1 MDNMKKFLKYSLW
14 SAGVVVAIAI
24 AGVAYIAATFNP
36 NDYKTQI
43 IKLVKD
49 KQQRTL
55 KLDGDIKLVFF
66 PSIGADIGKISLSE
80 FQNDKEFI
88 YIGSARVS
96 LAVLP
101 LLSSQVVVDEVSIIG
116 LKATL
121 VKFKNGKTNID
132 DLLSKKETDK
142 EKTPLEFDIASVRVK
157 DSELTYLDETTGA
170 QSVLEGFNLNTG
182 RIANGVPSKIDFAA
196 VIQSSKPKLDIAAQM
211 KTIFTFD
218 LKKQLYQME
227 GLELQAK
234 GAALDISNLAVM
246 ANGNISANFDTQE
259 FSTQKLAVTAT
270 GVQGKNNFDAKLD
283 APALNLVQNNFTGG
297 KLTLN
302 AKLDSAFGNIV
313 TSLAL
318 FDLTGNP
325 QSFKSSAL
333 VLELDMK
340 QPEQAFKIKLSSPV
354 TGNIEQ
360 QQLNLSN
367 LTIAVNATGNKLP
380 NKSVSS
386 EMKGSVQIDGG
397 RQSVQGNLAG
407 GLLQSQIKA
416 KVAVNDF
423 QDPAIRFDIDVDQF
437 DADLYLPKEA
447 ASVANKP
454 APTEQPID
462 LAALKK
468 LNLEGG
474 LRIGTL
480 KIANVKLSQVRLD
493 VKAHNGLITISPLS
507 TNLYQGSMK
516 GSLKVNAQTTPHI
529 AINQN
534 LSGINI
540 APLLKDA
547 ANFDTLE
554 GKGNVALN
562 LAAQGNTIS
571 ALKKALTGSM
581 SLNLTDGAVKG
592 INIAKTLRDAQG
604 MLSMKGA
611 TAQTQSV
618 NKAEKTD
625 FSELK
630 ASFKVNNGVAHNDD
644 LLLKSPLLRLSG
656 NGDINIGN
664 DTINYLANATLAK
677 TLKGQGGKDI
687 VGGITVP
694 VRLSGPFNNLKYS
707 LDFGAMVSDVAK
719 QKIEAQKERIK
730 TKLQDQLQD
739 KLKGLFK

>member
-1 MDNMKKFLKYSLW
+1 M
-14 SAGVVVAIAI
+14 VAITI

-66 PSIGADIGKISLSE
+66 PSIGADIGKVSLSE
-80 FQNDKEFI
+80 FQGDKEFI
-88 YIGSARVS
+88 YIDSARVS
-96 LAVLP
+96 LALVP
-101 LLSSQVVVDEVSIIG
+101 LLSKQVVVDEISISG
-116 LKATL
+116 LKAAL

-170 QSVLEGFNLNTG
+170 QYVLKGFNLNTG
-182 RIANGVPSKIDFAA
+182 RIANGVPGKIDFAA
-196 VIQSSKPKLDIAAQM
+196 VIQSSKPKLDMATQI
-211 KTIFTFD
+211 KTTFTFD
-218 LKKQLYQME
+218 LKKQLSQME

-234 GAALDISNLAVM
+234 GTALDISNLAVS

-259 FSTQKLAVTAT
+259 FSTKKLAITAT
-270 GVQGKNNFDAKLD
+270 GVQDKNTFDAKLE
-283 APALNLVQNNFTGG
+283 APALNLVQNNFTGD

-313 TSLAL
+313 ASLAL
-318 FDLTGNP
+318 LDLAGNP

-333 VLELDMK
+333 TLELDMK
-340 QPEQAFKIKLSSPV
+340 QPEQAFKIMLGSPV

-367 LTIAVNATGNKLP
+367 LTLAVNVTGDKLP
-380 NKSVSS
+380 KKSVSS
-386 EMKGSVQIDGG
+386 EMKGDMQIDGG
-397 RQSVQGNLAG
+397 RQSIQANLVG

-416 KVAVNDF
+416 KVAVNGF

-447 ASVANKP
+447 ASAANKP
-454 APTEQPID
+454 APAEQPLD

-474 LRIGTL
+474 LRIGAL
-480 KIANVKLSQVRLD
+480 KITNVKLSQVRID
-493 VKAHNGLITISPLS
+493 VKAHNGLLTISPLS
-507 TNLYQGSMK
+507 TNLYQGSMN

-562 LAAQGNTIS
+562 LAAQGNTVN
-571 ALKKALTGSM
+571 ALKKALNGSM
-581 SLNLTDGAVKG
+581 SLNLADGAIKG

-604 MLSMKGA
+604 MLSMKAA
-611 TAQTQSV
+611 TTQTQSV
-618 NKAEKTD
+618 NKGEKTD

-644 LLLKSPLLRLSG
+644 LLIKSPLLRLSG

-664 DTINYLANATLAK
+664 NSINYLANATLAK

-694 VRLSGPFNNLKYS
+694 VRLSGPFDDMKYT
-707 LDFGAMVSDVAK
+707 LDFGAMVSDVVK
-719 QKIEAQKERIK
+719 QKIEAKKERIK

>member
-1 MDNMKKFLKYSLW
+1 MKNFLKYSLW
-14 SAGVVVAIAI
+14 LAGVVIAIAI
-24 AGVAYIAATFNP
+24 AGVVYIAATFNP

-49 KQQRTL
+49 KQHRSL

-66 PSIGADIGKISLSE
+66 PSIGADIGKVSLSE
-80 FQNDKEFI
+80 FQSDETFI
-88 YIGSARVS
+88 YIDSARVS
-96 LAVLP
+96 LALLP
-101 LLSSQVVVDEVSIIG
+101 LLSRQMVVDEVSISG

-132 DLLSKKETDK
+132 DLLSKNDTDE
-142 EKTPLEFDIASVRVK
+142 EKTPLEFDIASVHVE
-157 DSELTYLDETTGA
+157 DSELTYLDESTGG
-170 QSVLEGFNLNTG
+170 QYKLKGFNLNTG
-182 RIANGVPSKIDFAA
+182 RIANGVPGKIDFTA

-211 KTIFTFD
+211 KVKFTFD
-218 LKKQLYQME
+218 LKKQLFQME

-234 GAALDISNLAVM
+234 GTALDISNLTVL

-259 FSTQKLAVTAT
+259 FSTKKLVVTAT
-270 GVQGKNNFDAKLD
+270 GLQGKNNFDAKLD
-283 APALNLVQNNFTGG
+283 APALNLVQNNFTGD

-302 AKLDSAFGNIV
+302 AKLDSAFGNIIAN
-313 TSLAL
+313 LAL
-318 FDLTGNP
+318 SDLTGNP

-333 VLELDMK
+333 TLELDMK
-340 QPEQAFKIKLSSPV
+340 QPEQAFKIKLGSPV

-367 LTIAVNATGNKLP
+367 LTVAVNARGDKLP

-386 EMKGSVQIDGG
+386 EMKGSVQIDGI
-397 RQSVQGNLAG
+397 RQSVQTNLAG
-407 GLLQSQIKA
+407 GLLQSQVKA
-416 KVAVNDF
+416 KVAVNGF

-437 DADLYLPKEA
+437 DADLYMPKEA
-447 ASVANKP
+447 AGVANKP
-454 APTEQPID
+454 APAEQSFD
-462 LAALKK
+462 LAGLKK

-474 LRIGTL
+474 LRIGAL

-507 TNLYQGSMK
+507 TNLYQGNMN
-516 GSLKVNAQTTPHI
+516 GSLKVNAQSTPHI

-562 LAAQGNTIS
+562 LTTQGNTMS
-571 ALKKALTGSM
+571 ALKKALNGNM
-581 SLNLTDGAVKG
+581 SLNLTDGAIKG
-592 INIAKTLRDAQG
+592 INIAKTLRDAQD
-604 MLSMKGA
+604 MLNMKGA

-618 NKAEKTD
+618 NKTEKTD

-630 ASFKVNNGVAHNDD
+630 ASFKINNGVAHNDD
-644 LLLKSPLLRLSG
+644 LLLKSPLLRLTG

-664 DTINYLANATLAK
+664 DTINYLTNATLAK

-687 VGGITVP
+687 VGGVTVP
-694 VRLSGPFNNLKYS
+694 VRLSGPFNNLKYT
-707 LDFGAMVSDVAK
+707 LDFGAMVSDVVK
-719 QKIEAQKERIK
+719 QKIETQKEGIK

-739 KLKGLFK
+739 KLRGLFK

>member
-1 MDNMKKFLKYSLW
+1 MCNMKNFLKYSLW
-14 SAGVVVAIAI
+14 LAGVVIAIAI
-24 AGVAYIAATFNP
+24 AGVVYIAATFNP

-49 KQQRTL
+49 KQHRSL

-66 PSIGADIGKISLSE
+66 PSIGADIGKVSLSE
-80 FQNDKEFI
+80 FQSDETFI
-88 YIGSARVS
+88 YIDSARVS
-96 LAVLP
+96 LALLP
-101 LLSSQVVVDEVSIIG
+101 LLSRQMVVDEVSISG

-132 DLLSKKETDK
+132 DLLSKNDTDE
-142 EKTPLEFDIASVRVK
+142 EKTPLEFDIASVHVE
-157 DSELTYLDETTGA
+157 DSELTYLDESTGG
-170 QSVLEGFNLNTG
+170 QYKLKGFNLNTG
-182 RIANGVPSKIDFAA
+182 RIANGVPGKIDFTA

-211 KTIFTFD
+211 KVKFTFD
-218 LKKQLYQME
+218 LKKQLFQME

-234 GAALDISNLAVM
+234 GTALDISNLTVL

-259 FSTQKLAVTAT
+259 FSTKKLVVTAT
-270 GVQGKNNFDAKLD
+270 GLQGKNNFDAKLD
-283 APALNLVQNNFTGG
+283 APALNLVQNNFTGD

-302 AKLDSAFGNIV
+302 AKLDSAFGNIIAN
-313 TSLAL
+313 LAL
-318 FDLTGNP
+318 SDLTGNP

-333 VLELDMK
+333 TLELDMK
-340 QPEQAFKIKLSSPV
+340 QPEQAFKIKLGSPV

-367 LTIAVNATGNKLP
+367 LTVAVNARGDKLP

-386 EMKGSVQIDGG
+386 EMKGSVQIDGI
-397 RQSVQGNLAG
+397 RQSVQTNLAG
-407 GLLQSQIKA
+407 GLLQSQVKA
-416 KVAVNDF
+416 KVAVNGF

-437 DADLYLPKEA
+437 DADLYMPKEA
-447 ASVANKP
+447 AGVANKP
-454 APTEQPID
+454 APAEQSFD
-462 LAALKK
+462 LAGLKK

-474 LRIGTL
+474 LRIGAL

-507 TNLYQGSMK
+507 TNLYQGNMN
-516 GSLKVNAQTTPHI
+516 GSLKVNAQSTPHI

-562 LAAQGNTIS
+562 LTTQGNTMS
-571 ALKKALTGSM
+571 ALKKALNGNM
-581 SLNLTDGAVKG
+581 SLNLTDGAIKG
-592 INIAKTLRDAQG
+592 INIAKTLRDAQD
-604 MLSMKGA
+604 MLNMKGA

-618 NKAEKTD
+618 NKTEKTD

-630 ASFKVNNGVAHNDD
+630 ASFKINNGVAHNDD
-644 LLLKSPLLRLSG
+644 LLLKSPLLRLTG

-664 DTINYLANATLAK
+664 DTINYLTNATLAK

-687 VGGITVP
+687 VGGVTVP
-694 VRLSGPFNNLKYS
+694 VRLSGPFNNLKYT
-707 LDFGAMVSDVAK
+707 LDFGAMVSDVVK
-719 QKIEAQKERIK
+719 QKIETQKEGIK

-739 KLKGLFK
+739 KLRGLFK

>member
-1 MDNMKKFLKYSLW
+1 MGNMKKFLKYGLW
-14 SAGVVVAIAI
+14 SAGMAVAIAI
-24 AGVAYIAATFNP
+24 VGAIYIAATFNP
-36 NDYKTQI
+36 NDYKVQI

-55 KLDGDIKLVFF
+55 KLDGDIKLIFF
-66 PSIGADIGKISLSE
+66 PNIGADIGKVTLSE
-80 FQNDKEFI
+80 FQSDETFI
-88 YIGSARVS
+88 YIDSARVS
-96 LAVLP
+96 LALLP
-101 LLSSQVVVDEVSIIG
+101 LLSRQIVVDEVSISG

-121 VKFKNGKTNID
+121 VKFKNGKTNIN
-132 DLLSKKETDK
+132 DLLSKKETD
-142 EKTPLEFDIASVRVK
+142 EGKTPLEFDIASVRVE

-170 QSVLEGFNLNTG
+170 QYVLKGFNLNTG
-182 RIANGVPSKIDFAA
+182 RIANGVPGKIDFAA

-211 KTIFTFD
+211 KTTFTFD

-234 GAALDISNLAVM
+234 GAALDISNLAVL

-259 FSTQKLAVTAT
+259 FSTKKLAITAT

-283 APALNLVQNNFTGG
+283 APALSLVQNNFTGN

-313 TSLAL
+313 ASLAL

-333 VLELDMK
+333 ALELDMK
-340 QPEQAFKIKLSSPV
+340 QPEQSFKIKLGSPV
-354 TGNIEQ
+354 TANIEQ

-367 LTIAVNATGNKLP
+367 LTLAVNATGDKLP
-380 NKSVSS
+380 NKSISS

-397 RQSVQGNLAG
+397 RQSVQANLVG
-407 GLLQSQIKA
+407 GLLQSQVKA
-416 KVAVNDF
+416 NVAVNGF

-447 ASVANKP
+447 AGVANKP
-454 APTEQPID
+454 APAEQPLD

-474 LRIGTL
+474 LRIGAL

-507 TNLYQGSMK
+507 TNLYQGSMN

-562 LAAQGNTIS
+562 LTTQGNTMR
-571 ALKKALTGSM
+571 K
-581 SLNLTDGAVKG
+581 
-592 INIAKTLRDAQG
+592 
-604 MLSMKGA
+604 
-611 TAQTQSV
+611 SV
-618 NKAEKTD
+618 
-625 FSELK
+625 
-630 ASFKVNNGVAHNDD
+630 V
-644 LLLKSPLLRLSG
+644 
-656 NGDINIGN
+656 
-664 DTINYLANATLAK
+664 
-677 TLKGQGGKDI
+677 
-687 VGGITVP
+687 
-694 VRLSGPFNNLKYS
+694 
-707 LDFGAMVSDVAK
+707 
-719 QKIEAQKERIK
+719 
-730 TKLQDQLQD
+730 
-739 KLKGLFK
+739 